1 MILQTNSPIYEQ
13 IYEEYKKLIKLGVL
27 KDGDKLPSVRELGI
41 ELGINPNTVSRAYDL
56 LIKEGYAKA
65 LEKKGI
71 YVDYKEGN
79 LEIRNDEVKKQ
90 IKKIKDSGVDKDKVI
105 EIIDEVYGGQLWLKS
120 KIYLKV
126 LEIKVY

>member
-1 MILQTNSPIYEQ
+1 MILQTNSPIFEQ
-13 IYEEYKKLIKLGVL
+13 IYEEYKKLIKLGIF

-79 LEIRNDEVKKQ
+79 LEKKNNEIKKQ
-90 IKKIKDSGVDKDKVI
+90 LTEIKDSGVDKEQLMEMI
-105 EIIDEVYGGQLWLKS
+105 NEVYGG
-120 KIYLKV
+120 
-126 LEIKVY
+126 